1 MARSSS
7 RRPRSQ
13 KRATRSGLSSSVNV
27 KLAMLE
33 QQQEYSSAQ
42 FTALGEKFDRI
53 LERLEQLT
61 LNSTT
66 LISRHDTQIQTM
78 QKQLNNAENTV
89 RETRDKLDDMN
100 TNLAH
105 QLKVQIDEAMS
116 DMSKALEDLSE
127 NMMEQHKTFDRRIT
141 NLERW
146 RWMLI
151 GAGLAVGAVIT
162 KTIDFLDIIK

>member
-1 MARSSS
+1 MPRKTT
-7 RRPRSQ
+7 RRSQ
-13 KRATRSGLSSSVNV
+13 TKKRATRSGMPSSVNV

-78 QKQLNNAENTV
+78 QKQLNNAENTF

-100 TNLAH
+100 LNLAQ
-105 QLKVQIDEAMS
+105 QLKAQIDEAMG
-116 DMSKALEDLSE
+116 DMSKALEDLSD
-127 NMMEQHKTFDRRIT
+127 NMLDQHKTFDRRIT

-151 GAGLAVGAVIT
+151 GAGLAIGAVIT
-162 KTIDFLDIIK
+162 KTIDFLDVLK

>member
-1 MARSSS
+1 MASPA
-7 RRPRSQ
+7 RRTQKQ
-13 KRATRSGLSSSVNV
+13 KRATRSGVSSSINV

-78 QKQLNNAENTV
+78 QKQLSNAENTV

-100 TNLAH
+100 ANLGQ
-105 QLKVQIDEAMS
+105 QLKTQIDEAMS

-127 NMMEQHKTFDRRIT
+127 NMMEQHKTFDRRIS

-151 GAGLAVGAVIT
+151 GAGLAVGAMVT
-162 KTIDFLDIIK
+162 KVIDFLDILK